1 MSSTIISGARVRFA
15 VPELGVMAYASG
27 VTGGEQITWS
37 PVDVLGMLKV
47 LEHVATAYTANMTA
61 AIFRRVDKSIKQIG
75 IMPKYGNDG
84 KDILTS
90 GVLSAIIED
99 ILTGKIIAKAVGVRV
114 SENRFDIA
122 SRGVVTSNVTM
133 VCTQMMD
140 ESETSA

>member
-1 MSSTIISGARVRFA
+1 MASEIITGARCRFA
-15 VPELGVMAYASG
+15 VPGVGVMAYASG

-47 LEHVATAYTANMTA
+47 FEHVATAYTANLTA

-90 GVLSAIIED
+90 GALSIIIED
-99 ILTGKIIAKAVGVRV
+99 ILTGKIIAKGIGVRV

-122 SRGVVTSNVTM
+122 ARGVVSTNLTFI
-133 VCTQMMD
+133 CQQLMD
-140 ESETSA
+140 EAEVSA